1 MNTVAPDSKNEA
13 LYVTL
18 IGYKKI
24 LGTSITIPMEM
35 LNAADLIARIHHPKS
50 SKLKLQIISLD
61 EANIKLNAGLE
72 ILCKNKLSDIVKSD
86 IIILPAMW
94 GNPLGVAKKYPEF
107 LQWLRLKSQDEPL
120 ICAVGT
126 GSYFLAE
133 AGLLDHKVATTHWYY
148 FDQFE
153 KHYPN
158 VQLKRERFITK
169 SGNIYCTG
177 SVNSVRDVLLH
188 IIEQHYGEQV
198 ANQISSHFT
207 HELKL
212 SYTSSFLNIPGQNFH
227 DDEGIIDI
235 QEWMHQNFNT
245 EINMSQ
251 VSKKFELSQ
260 RSLNRRFKKA
270 TGKSPIQYLQEIRL
284 EKAKE
289 LLKTSNLAIAEVA
302 YNVGYPDSAY
312 FSSLFRRVVTLSPG
326 EYRRL
331 VRKKIFK
338 VDL

>member
-1 MNTVAPDSKNEA
+1 LNTTNPDSLNEPI
-13 LYVTL
+13 YVTL
-18 IGYKKI
+18 IGYKKV

-35 LNAADLIARIHHPKS
+35 LNAADLIARIHHPKT
-50 SKLKLQIISLD
+50 SKLKLQIVSLD
-61 EANIKLNAGLE
+61 ETNIQLNAGLE
-72 ILCKNKLSDIVKSD
+72 ILCKNTLNDIARTD

-94 GNPLGVAKKYPEF
+94 GNPLGVVKKYPEF
-107 LQWLRLKSQDEPL
+107 LQWLRIKIQDVPFV
-120 ICAVGT
+120 CAVGT

-148 FDQFE
+148 FNQFE
-153 KHYPN
+153 KHYPR

-177 SVNSVRDVLLH
+177 SVNSVRDVMLH
-188 IIEQHYGEQV
+188 IIGQYYGEPV
-198 ANQISSHFT
+198 ANQVSSHFT

-212 SYTSSFLNIPGQNFH
+212 SYTSSFLNIAGQNFH
-227 DDEGIIDI
+227 DDETIIDI

-245 EINMSQ
+245 DINMHQ

-260 RSLNRRFKKA
+260 RSLNRRFKQA
-270 TGKSPIQYLQEIRL
+270 TGLSPLQYLQEIRL

-289 LLKTSNLAIAEVA
+289 LLKTTNLAIAEVA
-302 YNVGYPDSAY
+302 YNAGYPDSAY
-312 FSSLFRRVVTLSPG
+312 FSALFKRVVSRSPG

-338 VDL
+338 LDL

>member
-1 MNTVAPDSKNEA
+1 
-13 LYVTL
+13 
-18 IGYKKI
+18 
-24 LGTSITIPMEM
+24 
-35 LNAADLIARIHHPKS
+35 
-50 SKLKLQIISLD
+50 
-61 EANIKLNAGLE
+61 LE
-72 ILCKNKLSDIVKSD
+72 
-86 IIILPAMW
+86 
-94 GNPLGVAKKYPEF
+94 
-107 LQWLRLKSQDEPL
+107 WLRINSQNEPL

-153 KHYPN
+153 KNFPKA
-158 VQLKRERFITK
+158 QLKRERFITK

-188 IIEQHYGEQV
+188 IIEQHYDEQV
-198 ANQISSHFT
+198 ANQVSRHFT

-212 SYTSSFLNIPGQNFH
+212 SYASSFLNLPGQNFH
-227 DDEGIIDI
+227 DDETIIDI
-235 QEWMHQNFNT
+235 QEWMQKNFNAD
-245 EINMSQ
+245 INMHK
-251 VSKKFELSQ
+251 VGHAFELSQ

-270 TGKSPIQYLQEIRL
+270 TGLSPLQYLQGIRL

-289 LLKTSNLAIAEVA
+289 LLKTSNLAISEVA
-302 YNVGYPDSAY
+302 YSVGYPDSAY
-312 FSSLFRRVVTLSPG
+312 FSALFKRVVTISPG

>member
-1 MNTVAPDSKNEA
+1 LNTSSPDRNNETI
-13 LYVTL
+13 YVTL
-18 IGYKKI
+18 IGYKKV

-35 LNAADLIARIHHPKS
+35 LNAADLIARIHHPKT
-50 SKLKLQIISLD
+50 SKLKLQIVSLD
-61 EANIKLNAGLE
+61 ESNIQLNAGLE
-72 ILCKNKLSDIVKSD
+72 ILCKNTLSDITKSD

-94 GNPLGVAKKYPEF
+94 GNPLGVVKKYPEF
-107 LQWLRLKSQDEPL
+107 LRWLRLKAEAEPL

-153 KHYPN
+153 KHYPL
-158 VQLKRERFITK
+158 VQLKSERFITK

-177 SVNSVRDVLLH
+177 SVNSVRDVMLH
-188 IIEQHYGEQV
+188 IIEQHYDEKV
-198 ANQISSHFT
+198 ANQVSSHFT

-227 DDEGIIDI
+227 DDEIVIDI
-235 QEWMHQNFNT
+235 QEWMHRHFNT
-245 EINMSQ
+245 DINMEK
-251 VSKKFELSQ
+251 VSIEFKLSQ
-260 RSLNRRFKKA
+260 RSLNRRFKQA
-270 TGKSPIQYLQEIRL
+270 TGLSPIQYLQEIRL
-284 EKAKE
+284 DKAKE

-302 YNVGYPDSAY
+302 YNVGYPDNAY
-312 FSSLFRRVVTLSPG
+312 FSALFKRVVSVSPG

-338 VDL
+338 LDL

>member
-1 MNTVAPDSKNEA
+1 LNTVAPDSKDEA
-13 LYVTL
+13 IYVTL
-18 IGYKKI
+18 IGYKKV

-50 SKLKLQIISLD
+50 SKLKLQIVSLD

-94 GNPLGVAKKYPEF
+94 GNPLGVSKKYPEF
-107 LQWLRLKSQDEPL
+107 LQWLRLKSQDKPL

-198 ANQISSHFT
+198 ANQVSSHFT

-212 SYTSSFLNIPGQNFH
+212 SYPSSFLNSPGQNFH
-227 DDEGIIDI
+227 DDEAIIDI
-235 QEWMHQNFNT
+235 QEWMHQHFNI

-270 TGKSPIQYLQEIRL
+270 TGLSPIQYLQEIRL

>member
-1 MNTVAPDSKNEA
+1 M
-13 LYVTL
+13 TL
-18 IGYKKI
+18 IGYKKV

-35 LNAADLIARIHHPKS
+35 LNAADLIARIHHPKT
-50 SKLKLQIISLD
+50 SKLKLQVVSLD
-61 EANIKLNAGLE
+61 KTNIQLNAGLE
-72 ILCKNKLSDIVKSD
+72 ILCENTLSDIVKSD
-86 IIILPAMW
+86 IIIIPAMW
-94 GNPLGVAKKYPEF
+94 GNPLGVTKKYPDF
-107 LQWLRLKSQDEPL
+107 LEWLRINSQNEPL

-153 KHYPN
+153 KNFPKA
-158 VQLKRERFITK
+158 QLKRERFITK

-188 IIEQHYGEQV
+188 IIEQHYDEQV
-198 ANQISSHFT
+198 ANQVSSHFT

-212 SYTSSFLNIPGQNFH
+212 SYASSFLNLPGQNFH
-227 DDEGIIDI
+227 DDETIIDI
-235 QEWMHQNFNT
+235 QEWMQKNFNAD
-245 EINMSQ
+245 INMHK
-251 VSKKFELSQ
+251 VGHAFELSQ

-270 TGKSPIQYLQEIRL
+270 TGLSPLQYLQGIRL

-289 LLKTSNLAIAEVA
+289 LLKTSNLAISEVA
-302 YNVGYPDSAY
+302 YSVGYPDSAY
-312 FSSLFRRVVTLSPG
+312 FSALFKRVVTISPG

>member
-1 MNTVAPDSKNEA
+1 
-13 LYVTL
+13 
-18 IGYKKI
+18 
-24 LGTSITIPMEM
+24 MEM
-35 LNAADLIARIHHPKS
+35 LNAADLIARINHPKS
-50 SKLKLQIISLD
+50 SKLKLQIVSLD
-61 EANIKLNAGLE
+61 GANIELNAGLE
-72 ILCKNKLSDIVKSD
+72 ILCKNKLTDIVKSD

-94 GNPLGVAKKYPEF
+94 GNPLGVSKKYPDF
-107 LQWLRLKSQDEPL
+107 LQWLRLKSQNEPL

-133 AGLLDHKVATTHWYY
+133 AGLLDHKIATTHWYY
-148 FDQFE
+148 FNQFE
-153 KHYPN
+153 KNYPN

-177 SVNSVRDVLLH
+177 SVNSIRDVMLH
-188 IIEQHYGEQV
+188 IIEKYYGEEVASQV
-198 ANQISSHFT
+198 SRHFT

-212 SYTSSFLNIPGQNFH
+212 SYESSFLNIPGHNFH
-227 DDEGIIDI
+227 NDEAIIDI
-235 QEWMHQNFNT
+235 QEWMHKHFNS
-245 EINMSQ
+245 EINMRKVSQ
-251 VSKKFELSQ
+251 NFELSQ
-260 RSLNRRFKKA
+260 RSLNRRFKQA
-270 TGKSPIQYLQEIRL
+270 TSLSPLQYLQEIRL

-289 LLKTSNLAIAEVA
+289 LLKTSNLTIAEVA

-312 FSSLFRRVVTLSPG
+312 FSALFRRMVTLSPG

>member
-1 MNTVAPDSKNEA
+1 MNTSSPDSKADA
-13 LYVTL
+13 LHVTL
-18 IGYKKI
+18 IGYKKV

-35 LNAADLIARIHHPKS
+35 LNAADLITRINQPKS
-50 SKLKLQIISLD
+50 SKLKLQVVSLD
-61 EANIKLNAGLE
+61 EKNIQLNAGLE
-72 ILCKNKLSDIVKSD
+72 ILCSNGLSDIKHTD

-94 GNPLGVAKKYPEF
+94 GNPLGVVKKYPEF
-107 LQWLRLKSQDEPL
+107 LTWLQDMYQGDPM

-133 AGLLDHKVATTHWYY
+133 AGLLDDRIATTHWYY

-153 KHYPN
+153 QHYPN

-169 SGNIYCTG
+169 AGSIYCTG
-177 SVNSVRDVLLH
+177 SVNSVRDVMLH
-188 IIEQHYGEQV
+188 IIEQHYDEAVASQV
-198 ANQISSHFT
+198 SRHFT

-212 SYTSSFLNIPGQNFH
+212 SYISGFLNIPGHNFH
-227 DDEGIIDI
+227 DDEVIINI
-235 QEWMHQNFNT
+235 QEWMHQHYNT
-245 EINMSQ
+245 EINMQHLSD
-251 VSKKFELSQ
+251 KFELSQ
-260 RSLNRRFKKA
+260 RSLNRRFKQA
-270 TGKSPIQYLQEIRL
+270 TGLSPVQYLQEIRL

-289 LLKTSNLAIAEVA
+289 LLKTSNLSIAEVA

-312 FSSLFRRVVTLSPG
+312 FSALFRRVVSLSPG